1 MMSKVFKSYL
11 TAFGF
16 MHIIAVALG
25 WYIKEVGPLLS
36 IPSIGVVAGLGTIA
50 AAMYENSHWRG
61 ILAVVYCLAWVLEWG
76 RIVTWVPLWD
86 PIQYYLVSFLNLAA
100 AVSLFYLSSD

>member
-1 MMSKVFKSYL
+1 MMSKVFKGYL

-16 MHIIAVALG
+16 MHIFAAALG
-25 WYIKEVGPLLS
+25 WYVTELGPLLTLLLL
-36 IPSIGVVAGLGTIA
+36 GVVAGLGTIA
-50 AAMYENSHWRG
+50 AAMYENIHWRG
-61 ILAVVYCLAWVLEWG
+61 VLAMLYCLGWVLEWG
-76 RIVTWVPLWD
+76 KIVTWMPLWD